1 MKYKILDTEKIV
13 DETYLRKLLFD
24 YELDDI
30 VDNKDNFFKGVYD
43 IKNQCNMLKIAQEG
57 EFDVVLYYLS
67 TNWGVDVDWVVD
79 IEEVKE
85 SDL

>member
-24 YELDDI
+24 YELEDI

-43 IKNQCNMLKIAQEG
+43 IERQCNMLKIAQEG

-79 IEEVKE
+79 AEKVKE
-85 SDL
+85 SE

>member
-13 DETYLRKLLFD
+13 VETYLRKLLFD

-30 VDNKDNFFKGVYD
+30 VDNKDDFFKGVYD
-43 IKNQCNMLKIAQEG
+43 IENQCNMLKIAQEG

-79 IEEVKE
+79 VEKVKD
-85 SDL
+85 SD

>member
-1 MKYKILDTEKIV
+1 MKYKILDTGEIV

-79 IEEVKE
+79 AEKVKE
-85 SDL
+85 SEL

>member
-1 MKYKILDTEKIV
+1 MKYKILDTGEIV

-24 YELDDI
+24 YELEDI
-30 VDNKDNFFKGVYD
+30 VDNKDDYFNGLFD
-43 IKNQCNMLKIAQEG
+43 IENQCHILKIAQEG

-79 IEEVKE
+79 AEKVKE
-85 SDL
+85 SE